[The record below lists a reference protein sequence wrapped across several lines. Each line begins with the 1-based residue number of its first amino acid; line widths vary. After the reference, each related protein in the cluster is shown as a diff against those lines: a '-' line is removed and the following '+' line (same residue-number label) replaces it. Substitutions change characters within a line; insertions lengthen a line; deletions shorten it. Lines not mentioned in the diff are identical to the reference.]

1 MRALCECEATCL
13 PAAAK
18 RFITAR
24 LASAA
29 ALPSRRP
36 SWLAYNLSRRI
47 GKGEESMAEEIRAP
61 LAGTVLSVL
70 VEPGAK
76 VDDDDELLVI
86 EALKMENLVY
96 CALRR
101 HGEGNQREEGR
112 QGRRGRSSHQSSNR
126 RRCKKAKRGNDELRT
141 DRRAGDDPG
150 HRAALRRGGDRA
162 DARSRGAQARV
173 PRRARRQDG
182 RARLLL
188 LRACRRS
195 SAAAAWASWNRC

>member
-1 MRALCECEATCL
+1 MRAVCECEATCL

-70 VEPGAK
+70 VEAGAK
-76 VDDDDELLVI
+76 VDVDDELLVI
-86 EALKMENLVY
+86 EAMKMENLVY
-96 CALRR
+96 APCAGAVRDIKV
-101 HGEGNQREEGR
+101 H
-112 QGRRGRSSHQSSNR
+112 
-126 RRCKKAKRGNDELRT
+126 
-141 DRRAGDDPG
+141 AGDKVD
-150 HRAALRRGGDRA
+150 AGD
-162 DARSRGAQARV
+162 
-173 PRRARRQDG
+173 
-182 RARLLL
+182 LLL
-188 LRACRRS
+188 IIE
-195 SAAAAWASWNRC
+195 